1 MQAQASRQVNELEQI
16 TLAQSQVAVKTL
28 LSASFGCILFLRS
41 LLPEENFGQTH
52 LVVGDGK
59 SNLDTPNASS
69 QSSTTDNTN
78 KMSRYKIMTVK
89 RGFSQEGDEI
99 LDYLEKGAFHALE
112 RQYLRK
118 MMFSIYVDKEDPQ
131 NIVET
136 WSFDFTY
143 HEVPGSSTRIPVLSV
158 TNFRNTSDETPVTP
172 TTIGDRTRAPTL
184 GDVKNSIRN
193 MVHKLIAI
201 TQTLEDLPRKRFA
214 TFKLEYYP
222 HTPDDYEPPLFVPAG
237 PERSKLVFSTHE
249 VTDVPLRM
257 KIGEVGTGYN
267 SVSLEVH
274 SIAGLLPSDS
284 TMEDRMH
291 VFGIA
296 DRDSQLKGTKAISI
310 NDEDVLASESASR
323 DVVWDAEADIVQQ
336 EEASGLLG
344 QRMEDGSVVPF
355 GKIITGKIV
364 PPVSHLDE
372 IGVTSSEVDETQVDF
387 SIDETNTNN
396 GPSPLAPPKT
406 TSVALEGITE
416 FSDALQRMKLG
427 GNVLVSASQDS
438 DTVMNLETQ
447 NVESQELPLDAG
459 ISDNESDAEVNCDCA
474 VNEYILK
481 YSELALFRR
490 ALKIVE
496 TENPH
501 NVTEF
506 RRLVGATPPVAAQ
519 LWKRLESEGF
529 VGPEYVQQD
538 GLGMFEQR
546 TMTRAKNTT
555 TKGRIPKTSKT
566 RYTKNPSIS
575 TMIDAYFDPS
585 EGMERKHIGLGVKA
599 YTISTSTIAS

>member
-52 LVVGDGK
+52 LVVGDGR

-136 WSFDFTY
+136 WSFDFTVRFMAYIDYSDLNVLPQY
-143 HEVPGSSTRIPVLSV
+143 HEVPGSSTRIPVLSI
-158 TNFRNTSDETPVTP
+158 TNFRNTNDETPVTP

-184 GDVKNSIRN
+184 GDVKNGIRN

-274 SIAGLLPSDS
+274 SIAGLFPSDS

-296 DRDSQLKGTKAISI
+296 DRDSQLKGTKARSI

-323 DVVWDAEADIVQQ
+323 DVVWDAEADIVHQ

-355 GKIITGKIV
+355 GKIITGKVV

-396 GPSPLAPPKT
+396 DLSPLVPPKNT
-406 TSVALEGITE
+406 NVALEGITE

-427 GNVLVSASQDS
+427 GNVLVPASQDS
-438 DTVMNLETQ
+438 DTVM
-447 NVESQELPLDAG
+447 SQ
-459 ISDNESDAEVNCDCA
+459 
-474 VNEYILK
+474 
-481 YSELALFRR
+481 
-490 ALKIVE
+490 
-496 TENPH
+496 
-501 NVTEF
+501 
-506 RRLVGATPPVAAQ
+506 
-519 LWKRLESEGF
+519 
-529 VGPEYVQQD
+529 
-538 GLGMFEQR
+538 
-546 TMTRAKNTT
+546 
-555 TKGRIPKTSKT
+555 
-566 RYTKNPSIS
+566 
-575 TMIDAYFDPS
+575 
-585 EGMERKHIGLGVKA
+585 
-599 YTISTSTIAS
+599 